1 MPPRKRRPWTGRV
14 YLGRD
19 EHDQQQFHWVGRFAT
34 KRERDD
40 AVARAR
46 IERPW
51 EREQGSTVMTVREY
65 VADVL
70 GRMESGALLTKQE
83 RRFKRSS
90 IDAARSRLRALVRAY
105 GDRPLDVITRYEA
118 VRWAES
124 VPAGVVADTVV
135 LFNRAVDEELLE
147 RNAFRGLGRR
157 SPGRSE
163 TDPPTEEQM
172 ILLHEA
178 CSVLGDYA
186 PRMRALVT
194 FASYTIMRP
203 GELFALDWERH
214 VDLTADIVHVRE
226 RVYKGEHDLPKSNRV
241 RTIALL
247 PQARDAITALPERTG
262 YVFRSKRGK
271 QLSQPTMS
279 GYWAQVLARAG
290 LDFDFYLATK
300 HYGVHHMKV
309 KLGLPNHDIAEQA
322 GWSEAA
328 VEEMV
333 KTYAHTSVGALDRIK
348 AAAEIDA
355 LPVIRDAQRDAEST

>member
-1 MPPRKRRPWTGRV
+1 MSSKKRRSWLGRV
-14 YLGRD
+14 YLRRD
-19 EHDQQQFHWVGRFAT
+19 EDGTQQYHYVGRFAT

-51 EREQGSTVMTVREY
+51 EREQSAAMLVADY

-70 GRMESGALLTKQE
+70 ERMESGALLTRQE

-90 IDAARSRLRALVRAY
+90 VDAARSRLRGLAREF
-105 GDRPLDVITRYEA
+105 GDRPLDGISRHDA
-118 VRWAES
+118 IRWAELAS
-124 VPAGVVADTVV
+124 AGVVADTVV
-135 LFNRAVDEELLE
+135 LFNRAVDEELLA
-147 RNAFRGLGRR
+147 RNPFRGLGRR
-157 SPGRSE
+157 AGSRAE
-163 TDPPTEEQM
+163 DDPPTEEQM
-172 ILLHEA
+172 ILLLEA
-178 CSVLGDYA
+178 CSALGDYA
-186 PRMRALVT
+186 PHMRALIT
-194 FASYTIMRP
+194 FAAYTIMRP

-214 VDLTADIVHVRE
+214 VDLDADEVHVRE

-247 PQARDAITALPERTG
+247 PQAREAIIALPERSG
-262 YVFRSKRGK
+262 FVFRSKRGR
-271 QLSQPTMS
+271 QLSQPTLS

-309 KLGLPNHDIAEQA
+309 KMRLDNHDIAEQA

-328 VEEMV
+328 VEDMV
-333 KTYAHTSVGALDRIK
+333 RNYAHTSMGALDRIK
-348 AAAEIDA
+348 AAAELTA
-355 LPVIRDAQRDAEST
+355 LATAPEPSA